1 MPAQID
7 LKAVS
12 ARFIIFPIV
21 DLKGL
26 MFVMAKGEA
35 QCTNRLMLL
44 EVSLFCASQNGDN
57 TDLSFSR

>member
-26 MFVMAKGEA
+26 MFVMAKSEA
-35 QCTNRLMLL
+35 QCINSLVLL
-44 EVSLFCASQNGDN
+44 EVSSFCASQNGEY

>member
-12 ARFIIFPIV
+12 VRFIIFPIV

-26 MFVMAKGEA
+26 VFVMAKGEA
-35 QCTNRLMLL
+35 QCINGLMLL
-44 EVSLFCASQNGDN
+44 EVSLFCASQNGED
-57 TDLSFSR
+57 TDLSFPR